1 MVRNLLLCFLIGS
14 VLNCTPKTNESAIT
28 LSKIKLE
35 TLQGKAIDLT
45 TYEGRTIFL
54 NFWATW
60 CKPCLQEMPTIEK
73 AMNDLKGEDIV
84 FLFAS
89 DEEAEQIESF
99 RSARKFN
106 FEYVRVLNATELNL
120 QALPTT
126 FIFNQDG
133 DLVFNDMGYRDWSI
147 DKNKNL
153 ILNNE

>member
-1 MVRNLLLCFLIGS
+1 MIGS